1 MTYRIGHAY
10 DIHRLESNRK
20 LILGGIEI
28 AYAKGLLGHSDADC
42 LLHAIAEAIIGA
54 LGLGDLGTRF
64 SDSDQQYK
72 DKPSSYFI
80 SEVKKMLFVNNY
92 TLVNI
97 DATIFIEEPMLRPYI
112 LNMKEK
118 IASLLD
124 IEDSQ
129 VNIKA
134 TRGEKLGYIG
144 RSEGV
149 AAEAVVLIARKK
161 ELKKL

>member
-1 MTYRIGHAY
+1 MNYRIGHSY

-28 AYAKGLLGHSDADC
+28 AYIKGLLGHSDADC

-54 LGLGDLGTRF
+54 LGLGDLGTHF
-64 SDSDQQYK
+64 SDKDPQYK
-72 DKPSSYFI
+72 DKQSSYFI
-80 SEVKKMLFVNNY
+80 VEVKKMLLQHHY
-92 TLVNI
+92 SLVNI
-97 DATIFIEEPMLRPYI
+97 DATVFIEEPMLRPYI
-112 LNMKEK
+112 ADMKK
-118 IASLLD
+118 NISTLLD
-124 IEDSQ
+124 IEESQ

-149 AAEAVVLIARKK
+149 AAEAVVLIAKKK
-161 ELKKL
+161 ELKRL